1 MSKPTTSPRKSRSTA
16 PAVDLETVK
25 TNGTQDDA
33 AVTTSAASGPSGL
46 RAPDG
51 INSTDTPPSS
61 GDAAGDASADPVK
74 PQVNS
79 DHTETVLVSAES
91 QTLMP
96 EAEAS
101 ASGIMSNASQGEE
114 GGAGANAGSVG
125 GEVAVALKVDDIGH
139 LNETLALAA
148 IGGKLLEVIVEVA
161 RKYPELQEWIG
172 SDDPA
177 GIVRELVEENA
188 VLKDIRRASADTSRD
203 LQNIAQIALS
213 ETLGEHAD
221 RYASMTR
228 EEFERDFPL
237 SYALLSSFTEI
248 RTMENPPLVRVTSER
263 DGFRRAGIA
272 HSSRPVDYR
281 PWDISPEQL
290 EAILAEPLLTVEVV

>member
-1 MSKPTTSPRKSRSTA
+1 MSKPTTSTKKSRSTA

-25 TNGTQDDA
+25 TDGTQDDA

-51 INSTDTPPSS
+51 INTGPVDAGGSVADQNLTGEGHDLTDADAATASVNLSTGPSQ
-61 GDAAGDASADPVK
+61 GDAD
-74 PQVNS
+74 
-79 DHTETVLVSAES
+79 
-91 QTLMP
+91 
-96 EAEAS
+96 
-101 ASGIMSNASQGEE
+101 
-114 GGAGANAGSVG
+114 GAGANAGSVS
-125 GEVAVALKVDDIGH
+125 GETTGVLKVDDIGH
-139 LNETLALAA
+139 LTETLALAA
-148 IGGKLLEVIVEVA
+148 IGRSLLEIIVDVA
-161 RKYPELQEWIG
+161 RDYPELQEWIG

-177 GIVRELVEENA
+177 GIVRELVDENA
-188 VLKDIRRASADTSRD
+188 VLKDIREAAKKQRAD
-203 LQNIAQIALS
+203 LQDVAQIALS

-237 SYALLSSFTEI
+237 SFALLSSFTEI
-248 RTMENPPLVRVTSER
+248 RTMENPPLVRVTSKR

-281 PWDISPEQL
+281 PGQLSPEQL
-290 EAILAEPLLTVEVV
+290 EAILAEPVLTVEVV

>member
-1 MSKPTTSPRKSRSTA
+1 MSKPTTSTKKSRSTA
-16 PAVDLETVK
+16 PAVNLETVK
-25 TNGTQDDA
+25 TDGTQDDA

-51 INSTDTPPSS
+51 INTGPADAGGSVADQNLTGEGHDQTDADAATASVNLSTDPSQ
-61 GDAAGDASADPVK
+61 GDA
-74 PQVNS
+74 
-79 DHTETVLVSAES
+79 
-91 QTLMP
+91 
-96 EAEAS
+96 
-101 ASGIMSNASQGEE
+101 
-114 GGAGANAGSVG
+114 GGAGANAGSVS
-125 GEVAVALKVDDIGH
+125 GETSAVLKVDDIGH
-139 LNETLALAA
+139 LTETLTLAA
-148 IGGKLLEVIVEVA
+148 IGRSLLEIIDDVA
-161 RKYPELQEWIG
+161 RDYPELQEWIG

-188 VLKDIRRASADTSRD
+188 VLKDIRKVAQHSD
-203 LQNIAQIALS
+203 LQDVVEVALS
-213 ETLGEHAD
+213 ETLGEHAE

-228 EEFERDFPL
+228 DEFERDFPL
-237 SYALLSSFTEI
+237 SFALLSSFTEI
-248 RTMENPPLVRVTSER
+248 RSMENPPLVRVTSKR

>member
-1 MSKPTTSPRKSRSTA
+1 MSKPATSTKKSRSTA

-25 TNGTQDDA
+25 TDGTQDDA

-51 INSTDTPPSS
+51 INTGPADADGSVADQDLSGEGHAKTDA
-61 GDAAGDASADPVK
+61 DAAAAS
-74 PQVNS
+74 VNLS
-79 DHTETVLVSAES
+79 TE
-91 QTLMP
+91 P
-96 EAEAS
+96 
-101 ASGIMSNASQGEE
+101 SQGNAD
-114 GGAGANAGSVG
+114 GAGANAGSVS
-125 GEVAVALKVDDIGH
+125 GEVAVALKVEDIGH

-148 IGGKLLEVIVEVA
+148 IGGKLLEVITEVA
-161 RKYPELQEWIG
+161 REYPELQEWIG

-188 VLKDIRRASADTSRD
+188 VLKDIRKIAQPSD
-203 LQNIAQIALS
+203 LQDIAQVALS

-248 RTMENPPLVRVTSER
+248 RTMENPPLVRVTSKR
-263 DGFRRAGIA
+263 DGFRRGGIA

-281 PWDISPEQL
+281 PGQLSPEQL
-290 EAILAEPLLTVEVV
+290 ESILAEPLLTVEVV